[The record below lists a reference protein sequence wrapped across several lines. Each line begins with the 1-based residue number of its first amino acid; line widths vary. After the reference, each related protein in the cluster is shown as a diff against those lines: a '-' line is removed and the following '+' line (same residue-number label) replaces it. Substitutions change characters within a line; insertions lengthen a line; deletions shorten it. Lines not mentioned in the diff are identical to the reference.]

1 MKRIAA
7 ALPAVAIVAA
17 VALSSGQP
25 ATGQS
30 DRAEVQSTVLI
41 SRARGGGAPNGPSTN
56 AVISNDRRW
65 ARVIAYQSDA
75 SNMVAG
81 DTNGVTDVFW
91 VRRAGRFGNLGTVW
105 LRGATRIASRPRGG
119 RPANG
124 PSWSPA
130 VDGALY
136 EAPSCVA
143 YLSAASNLVRGD
155 TNGRPDAFV
164 TRLRT
169 RQVWRVSLPRGRQ
182 ARAATTQVAVSGDCS
197 RVAFVTGGVVYVRV
211 HGRTRRVGRGADPSF
226 STGLR
231 NDLVYG
237 GARGAYLSRGGTARS
252 RLVAAGGRD
261 PAFNDVKR
269 QVVAYEK
276 RAGGHWQVMF
286 RDLGRPEQV
295 ASTRGGSLGNG
306 DSRDPVIGNSGYYI
320 SFETDAGNLGVNALG
335 RRGDYNS
342 RADAYLYTNVRDL
355 TLVQSVARKA
365 VPLWG
370 GGRHPSMSFYANYIL
385 FDSPSP
391 LGSRNGPS
399 QVWMRYLGGI

>member
-1 MKRIAA
+1 MKGIRALPLTVAAAVLAA
-7 ALPAVAIVAA
+7 ALAA
-17 VALSSGQP
+17 NRP

-30 DRAEVQSTVLI
+30 DRTEVQSTVLI
-41 SRARGGGAPNGPSTN
+41 SRTPAGGVPNGPSTN

-75 SNMVAG
+75 SNLVAG
-81 DTNGVTDVFW
+81 DTNGVSDVFW

-105 LRGATRIASRPRGG
+105 SRGATRIASRPRGG
-119 RPANG
+119 SSANG

-130 VDGALY
+130 VDGALH

-143 YLSAASNLVRGD
+143 YLSAASNLVTGD

-164 TRLRT
+164 TRLKT
-169 RQVWRVSLPRGRQ
+169 RQVRRVSLPRGRQ
-182 ARAATTQVAVSGDCS
+182 AGAATTQVAVSGDCS

-237 GARGAYLSRGGTARS
+237 GARGVYLSRGSTARS

-261 PAFNDVKR
+261 PAFNHVKR

-286 RDLGRPEQV
+286 RD
-295 ASTRGGSLGNG
+295 
-306 DSRDPVIGNSGYYI
+306 I
-320 SFETDAGNLGVNALG
+320 G